1 MDLIAFKNVKS
12 KFIAMALLGYECPIC
27 GKIYIKRK
35 SMVTHLRKHN
45 KNLKLSNCRRIS
57 LRTGEY
63 IEIKAEEE

>member
-1 MDLIAFKNVKS
+1 
-12 KFIAMALLGYECPIC
+12 MALLGYECPIC

-35 SMVTHLRKHN
+35 SMTTHLRKHN
-45 KNLKLSNCRRIS
+45 TNLKLSNCKRIS